1 MPEIIVGVND
11 SAQAK
16 DAVAFARRL
25 AGDGV
30 TLALANAYPY
40 EAWIGR
46 TANPEYRDYLAL
58 EAATTLSRARAAVD
72 ADDVTTHAIAD
83 PSPARALQGLAESH
97 RATLI
102 VVGSTHRGRVGRVLA
117 GTTADRLFHG
127 APCPVAIVPQGYAT
141 RPAVPIRSIG
151 VGYDGSEASRTA
163 VHAAADIARRAGGQ
177 LQVIRVFDATE
188 IGTPAILSGPAYVSL
203 HADFEQ
209 AAREDL
215 DRLVASLP
223 ASVEPQGVFLTGTP
237 GHALIAQSDAL
248 DLLLLGG
255 RGYGPRVAVL
265 LGGVSH
271 MVVRD
276 AACPVVVLPRGVP
289 GALAALFASR
299 TEASA

>member
-11 SAQAK
+11 SAQAQ

-25 AGDGV
+25 AGEGV

-40 EAWIGR
+40 DSWIGR

-58 EAATTLSRARAAVD
+58 EAAATLSRARD
-72 ADDVTTHAIAD
+72 ALDGDGVTTHAIAD
-83 PSPARALQGLAESH
+83 PSPARALQELAE
-97 RATLI
+97 RDGATLI

-151 VGYDGSEASRTA
+151 VGYDGSEVSRAA
-163 VHAAADIARRAGGQ
+163 VNAAADIAGRAAGQ

-188 IGTPAILSGPAYVSL
+188 IGRPAILSGPAYVSL

-209 AAREDL
+209 AAREEL
-215 DRLVASLP
+215 DRVVASLS
-223 ASVEPQGVFLTGTP
+223 ASVEPRGVFLTGTP

-255 RGYGPRVAVL
+255 RGYGPLRAVL
-265 LGGVSH
+265 VGGVSH

-276 AACPVVVLPRGVP
+276 AGCPVVVLPRGAP
-289 GALAALFASR
+289 GALAALFASKAG
-299 TEASA
+299 ASV